1 MADAHSGSFETV
13 RRVRDRAVLWLATCG
28 CGRVWVTPSYE
39 AAEAEWRKH
48 ASAEKETPQ

>member
-1 MADAHSGSFETV
+1 MTGHYGSFETV

-28 CGRVWVTPSYE
+28 CGLRWIERTYE

-48 ASAEKETPQ
+48 VSAEKEKTQ